1 MRKKLLSL
9 LLVAL
14 MVIGLLPGAALA
26 ADGETA
32 AAPNIVLSVYDAEGK
47 ELSAGSKIET
57 GDTVTV
63 KLKTTAAMDI
73 SVLQA
78 YIVYDPAVLQYNADG
93 SKVPAEFK
101 SAYFEKVDVNN
112 GAVRAQDVDTSGL
125 AEGTP
130 IIICQ
135 YMQSEKR
142 YTIPAD
148 SIWAEVSFTAL
159 KAADTAELGLAINE
173 AEVLDKVNELDLEDI
188 RESLVPQGTSLT
200 VAEKQI
206 PATGI
211 TLNTTATKITRGKT
225 TTLKAT
231 VTPTDTTDTVTWES
245 DNEEV
250 ATVDANGKVTGVAVG
265 TAKITAKAGEQSATC
280 EVTVEW
286 IPVTS
291 VTMAETEYTIVRG
304 KTANITTTIL
314 PANASDQNK
323 TYHSENEKVA
333 KVAYG
338 QITAVGV
345 GTTEITVT
353 VDGVEARGTV
363 TVTEIPLT
371 SVRFPQES
379 YTVSV
384 TQKGWP
390 ITLAV
395 EPVNQTDGPDFQWIV
410 EDPTVLTLTPG
421 TNKLSP
427 AVTGLKLGTTKVT
440 MKVRD
445 FEISCMVTVNNPVNT
460 VTVKGDTN
468 RMLIGGTTQLTAT
481 AKHVS
486 TKFDPTDTELVWSS
500 SAPGVAS
507 VDQNGLVTA
516 LSTGMTYIYATAN
529 NGKCNTGYAITV
541 VSQADGSYTVTMPEN
556 ETVVPGGTITLPV
569 SITSDTEGVK
579 NYSAYHMVFT
589 YDPNA
594 LELTTTEIPGCT
606 LVTKTAGKIE
616 VIRYGAVQELGKAF
630 DLTFNVKNVPGDTN
644 VTLTKALV
652 DISQNA
658 LASDAPAASVPKDTT
673 TYHVSVWYDVTLPDG
688 TNADS
693 TKVEHGDDF
702 TFRVTDYDPY
712 KDYTFTA
719 AYGDETTAEVTDNG
733 DGSFTVKNVTGNLAI
748 TMDVKG
754 KTFTVTLNPEEAE
767 GASSATYGE
776 DYTFTVKKADDGK
789 QYNYDVWAT
798 IDGKDYKPTGPDE
811 NGKYTIPGAEIKGD
825 ITITV
830 DKTIVPEEGYV
841 AVKVEGTGKA
851 DVTAAET
858 AKKNADF
865 TFTVTKVAGY
875 AYTAEIS
882 VGTETIKE
890 DSEFLTYVDSADGI
904 RTYTLKGEK
913 VTNTLLITVGKVLE
927 HKVNVTVSD
936 RYEITA
942 HWEPTALD
950 GENYTFTVAGF
961 KAVYDLRAT
970 VTENGETKEITIDRA
985 NPGSST
991 KSTVTCTVENVKG
1004 DLDIQLSFIA
1014 NQDYVAVKVSQF
1026 VELDD
1031 KTVFLVATRT
1041 KPGFARSFMLDTY
1054 DGYAMYQE
1062 QNLYK
1067 DKFDATTTGGVMT
1080 NAWLVIV
1087 NKGESFTVD
1096 DALAKLTY
1104 TNRRRTD
1111 NSNVQLPLPVGSAS
1125 STDVNGSGKVDV
1137 NDAQLVYDIYNGVY
1151 PTFCKT
1157 NRAGSTYVEPQIG
1170 ATMTKFLCADVNKD
1184 MKVDSTDAAAL
1195 VALIK

>member
-9 LLVAL
+9 LLAVL
-14 MVIGLLPGAALA
+14 MVVGLLPGAALA

-32 AAPNIVLSVYDAEGK
+32 AEPNVVLSVYDAEGK
-47 ELSAGSKIET
+47 ELPAGSKIET

-63 KLKTTAAMDI
+63 KLKTTAELQI
-73 SVLQA
+73 SNLQA
-78 YIVYDPAVLQYNADG
+78 YIAYDKDVLQFNAAG
-93 SKVPAEFK
+93 SEIPASFK
-101 SAYFEKVDVNN
+101 SRFNMTDVNS
-112 GAVRAQDVDTSGL
+112 GTVRAQDVDTSGL
-125 AEGTP
+125 TEGTP
-130 IIICQ
+130 IVICQ
-135 YMQSEKR
+135 YMQALEIL
-142 YTIPAD
+142 TIEAD
-148 SIWAEVSFTAL
+148 TIWAEVSFTAL
-159 KAADTAELGLAINE
+159 KAADTTELKLAINE
-173 AEVLDKVNELDLEDI
+173 ATVLGSGKDGLDPIDI
-188 RESLVPQGTSLT
+188 RSSLTPKGTSLS
-200 VAEKQI
+200 VEVKQV

-211 TLNTTATKITRGKT
+211 TLNKETTKITRGKT
-225 TTLKAT
+225 ETLKAT
-231 VTPTDTTDTVTWES
+231 VTPTDTTDKVTWES

-265 TAKITAKAGEQSATC
+265 TANITAKAGEQSATC
-280 EVTVEW
+280 AVTVEW

-291 VTMAETEYTIVRG
+291 VTMAQTEYTIVRG

-323 TYHSENEKVA
+323 VYHSENEKVA

-338 QITAVGV
+338 QITAVGA

-353 VDGVEARGTV
+353 VDGVVARATV
-363 TVTEIPLT
+363 TVTEIPVT
-371 SVRFPQES
+371 SVKFPQES

-384 TQKGWP
+384 TKKAWP

-395 EPVNQTDGPDFQWIV
+395 EPINQTDGPDFEWIV

-445 FEISCMVTVNNPVNT
+445 FEISCMVTVNNPVSS

-468 RMLIGGTTQLTAT
+468 RMLIGATTQLTAT

-486 TKFDPTDTELVWSS
+486 TKFDLTDTELTWSS

-507 VDQNGLVTA
+507 VDQEGNVTA

-529 NGKCNTGYAITV
+529 NGVTNTAGYAITV
-541 VSQADGSYTVTMPEN
+541 VSQADGSYTVTMPADETTTPD
-556 ETVVPGGTITLPV
+556 ETVTLPV

-579 NYSAYHMVFT
+579 NYSAYHMAFT
-589 YDPNA
+589 YDPEA

-630 DLTFNVKNVPGDTN
+630 DLTFHVKNVPGDTN

-652 DISQNA
+652 DISENA
-658 LASDAPAASVPKDTT
+658 LASDAPVANVPKNTT
-673 TYHVSVWYDVTLPDG
+673 TYHVSVYYTVTLPEG

-693 TKVEHGDDF
+693 TKVEHGSDF

-712 KDYTFTA
+712 NDYTFTA
-719 AYGDETTAEVTDNG
+719 SYGETTAEVTDNG
-733 DGSFTVKNVTGNLAI
+733 DGSFTVKNVTGNLTI
-748 TMDVKG
+748 TMGVKG

-789 QYNYDVWAT
+789 EYNYDVWAT
-798 IDGKDYKPTGPDE
+798 IDGKDYKPTGPDAD
-811 NGKYTIPGAEIKGD
+811 GKYTIPGTEIKGD

-830 DKTIVPEEGYV
+830 EKTIIPEEGYV

-865 TFTVTKVAGY
+865 TFTVNKATGY

-882 VGTETIKE
+882 VGTETIQE
-890 DSEFLTYVDSADGI
+890 GSEFLTYVDSADGI
-904 RTYTLKGEK
+904 RTYTLKGAK
-913 VTNTLLITVGKVLE
+913 VTNALLITVNKVLE

-936 RYEITA
+936 RYEINA
-942 HWEPTALD
+942 IWEPTALD
-950 GENYTFTVAGF
+950 GENYTFTVTGF

-970 VTENGETKEITIDRA
+970 VTENGETKEISIDRA
-985 NPGSST
+985 NPGTST

-1026 VELDD
+1026 VELDG

-1067 DKFDATTTGGVMT
+1067 DKFDATTVGGVMT
-1080 NAWLVIV
+1080 NVWLVIV
-1087 NKGESFTVD
+1087 NEGESFTVD

-1111 NSNVQLPLPVGSAS
+1111 NANVSLPLPVGLAS

-1157 NRAGSTYVEPQIG
+1157 NRTGSTYVEPQIG

-1195 VALIK
+1195 VDLIK

>member
-1 MRKKLLSL
+1 MKLFKRMVSL
-9 LLVAL
+9 LLAIAMVGSFALVAS
-14 MVIGLLPGAALA
+14 AE
-26 ADGETA
+26 ETA
-32 AAPNIVLSVYDAEGK
+32 TQPNIVITAYDSAGN
-47 ELSAGSKIET
+47 ELPAGSKVET
-57 GDTVTV
+57 GDNILV
-63 KLKTTAAMDI
+63 KLKTTEAMDI

-78 YIVYDPAVLQYNADG
+78 YIAYDTEVLQYNADG
-93 SKVPAEFK
+93 SAVPGAFET
-101 SAYFEKVDVNN
+101 AYFKNVDVNN
-112 GAVRAQDVDTSGL
+112 GKVRAQDVDTSGL

-130 IIICQ
+130 IVICQ
-135 YMQSEKR
+135 YENNKER
-142 YTIPAD
+142 HTIPAD
-148 SIWAEVSFTAL
+148 SVWAEVSFTAL
-159 KAADTAELGLAINE
+159 KAADTTALKLAIND
-173 AEVLDKVNELDLEDI
+173 AAVLDAKELLDLEDI
-188 RESLVPQGTSLT
+188 SASLIPQGITLT

-211 TLNTTATKITRGKT
+211 TLNKESTKITRGKT
-225 TTLKAT
+225 ETLKAT
-231 VTPTDTTDTVTWES
+231 VTPKDTTDKVAWSS

-250 ATVDANGKVTGVAVG
+250 ATVDANGKVTGVAAG
-265 TAKITAKAGEQSATC
+265 TANITAKAGEQTATC

-291 VTMAETEYTIVRG
+291 VTLAQTEYTIVRG
-304 KTANITTTIL
+304 KTATITTTIL

-323 TYHSENEKVA
+323 VYHSENEKVA

-353 VDGVEARGTV
+353 VDGVVARGTV
-363 TVTEIPLT
+363 TVTEIPVT
-371 SVRFPQES
+371 SVKFPQES

-384 TQKGWP
+384 TKKAWP
-390 ITLAV
+390 ITLTV

-410 EDPTVLTLTPG
+410 EDPTILTITPG

-427 AVTGLKLGTTKVT
+427 AVTGLKLGTTKLT
-440 MKVRD
+440 LKVRD
-445 FEISCMVTVNNPVNT
+445 IKISCMVTVNNPVNT

-468 RMLIGGTTQLTAT
+468 RMLIGATTQLTAT

-500 SAPGVAS
+500 SAPSVAT

-516 LSTGMTYIYATAN
+516 VSTGMTYIYATAN
-529 NGKCNTGYAITV
+529 NGKSNTGYAITV

-556 ETVVPGGTITLPV
+556 ETVLPGGTVTLPV
-569 SITSDTEGVK
+569 SITGNAEGVN

-606 LVTKTAGKIE
+606 LKTGTAGKIE
-616 VIRYGAVQELGKAF
+616 VIRYGELQEFGKAF
-630 DLTFNVKNVPGDTN
+630 DLTFNVKDVPGDTN
-644 VTLTKALV
+644 VVLTQALV

-658 LASDAPAASVPKDTT
+658 LASDAPAANVPKDTT
-673 TYHVSVWYDVTLPDG
+673 TYHVSKQYTVTLPDG

-693 TKVEHGDDF
+693 TQVEHGDDF

-719 AYGDETTAEVTDNG
+719 SYGETTAEVTDNG
-733 DGSFTVKNVTGNLAI
+733 DGSFTIKNVTGDLTI

-754 KTFTVTLNPEEAE
+754 KTFNVTLNPDEAE
-767 GASSATYGE
+767 GADKATYGE

-789 QYNYDVWAT
+789 VYNYDVWAE

-825 ITITV
+825 IKITV

-841 AVKVEGTGKA
+841 AVKVTGTAKD
-851 DVTAAET
+851 DVNAAET
-858 AKKNADF
+858 TKKNADF
-865 TFTVTKVAGY
+865 TFTVTKTEGY
-875 AYTAEIS
+875 AYIAEVSI
-882 VGTETIKE
+882 GADNIQQG
-890 DSEFLTYVDSADGI
+890 SEFLTFVDSEDGLT

-913 VTNTLLITVGKVLE
+913 VTNTILITMNKLKE

-936 RYEITA
+936 KYEIKA
-942 HWEPTALD
+942 QWEPTALD

-961 KAVYDLRAT
+961 KGVYDLIAK
-970 VTENGETKEITIDRA
+970 VTENGETKEIKLDRA
-985 NPGSST
+985 ALGTSTGSN
-991 KSTVTCTVENVKG
+991 VTCTVENVKG
-1004 DLDIQLSFIA
+1004 DLDIQLSFKA
-1014 NQDYVAVKVSQF
+1014 NQDYVAVKVSKF

-1031 KTVFLVATRT
+1031 KTVFLIATRT
-1041 KPGFARSFMLDTY
+1041 KPGFARGLMLDTY
-1054 DGYAMYQE
+1054 DGYGMYQE

-1067 DKFDATTTGGVMT
+1067 DQFEATTVGGVMT

-1087 NKGESFTVD
+1087 DKDVPFTVD

-1111 NSNVQLPLPVGSAS
+1111 NTNVQLPLPVGRAS

-1137 NDAQLVYDIYNGVY
+1137 NDAQLIFDIYNGVY
-1151 PTFCKT
+1151 QTFCKT
-1157 NRAGSTYVEPQIG
+1157 NRTGSTYVEPQIG

-1184 MKVDSTDAAAL
+1184 MKVTLNDAAAL
-1195 VALIK
+1195 VDLIK

>member
-1 MRKKLLSL
+1 MRKRLLSL
-9 LLVAL
+9 LLAAL
-14 MVIGLLPGAALA
+14 LIAGLLPAAALA

-32 AAPNIVLSVYDAEGK
+32 AEPNIVLSVYDAEGT

-57 GDTVTV
+57 GDTIKVQ
-63 KLKTTAAMDI
+63 LKTTAELQI
-73 SVLQA
+73 SNMQALIAYDSEVLQFSA
-78 YIVYDPAVLQYNADG
+78 SG
-93 SKVPAEFK
+93 SGIPTDFK
-101 SAYFEKVDVNN
+101 SRFSMTDVNN
-112 GAVRAQDVDTSGL
+112 GAVRSEDADTTGL
-125 AEGTP
+125 TAGTP
-130 IIICQ
+130 IVICQ
-135 YMQSEKR
+135 YMQLSEIL
-142 YTIPAD
+142 TIEANTV
-148 SIWAEVSFTAL
+148 WAEVSFTAL
-159 KAADTAELGLAINE
+159 KAADTTELKLAINE
-173 AEVLDKVNELDLEDI
+173 AKVLDKVNKLDLEDI
-188 RESLVPQGTSLT
+188 RESLVPQGATLT

-211 TLNTTATKITRGKT
+211 TLNTTAIKITRGKT

-231 VTPTDTTDTVTWES
+231 VTPTDSTDKVIWES
-245 DNEEV
+245 DNKEV
-250 ATVDANGKVTGVAVG
+250 ATVDGNGKVTGVAAG
-265 TAKITAKAGEQSATC
+265 TANITAKAGGQSATC

-286 IPVTS
+286 IPVES
-291 VTMAETEYTIVRG
+291 VTLDQTEYTIVRG
-304 KTANITTTIL
+304 TTANITTTIL

-323 TYHSENEKVA
+323 VYHSGDEKVA
-333 KVAYG
+333 TISSG
-338 QITAVGV
+338 RITAVGV

-353 VDGVEARGTV
+353 VGGVEAKCKV
-363 TVTEIPLT
+363 TVSEIPIT
-371 SVRFPQES
+371 SIRFPQDS

-384 TQKGWP
+384 TKAEYP
-390 ITLAV
+390 ITLEV
-395 EPVNQTDGPDFQWIV
+395 MPVNQTDTPDFEWSV
-410 EDPTVLTLTPG
+410 EDETVLKVTPS
-421 TNKLSP
+421 KLKP
-427 AVTGLKLGTTKVT
+427 KLEGLKPGTTKLT
-440 MKVRD
+440 LKVRD

-468 RMLIGGTTQLTAT
+468 RMLIGATTQLTAT
-481 AKHVS
+481 AKHMS

-500 SAPGVAS
+500 SAPGVAT

-529 NGKCNTGYAITV
+529 NGVTNNAGYAITV

-556 ETVVPGGTITLPV
+556 ETVVPSGTVTLPV
-569 SITSDTEGVK
+569 SITGNAEGVN

-606 LVTKTAGKIE
+606 LVTKTTGQIE
-616 VIRYGAVQELGKAF
+616 VIRYGEVQELGKAF
-630 DLTFNVKNVPGDTN
+630 DLTFNVKNVPGNTN
-644 VTLTKALV
+644 VVLTKALV

-658 LASDAPAASVPKDTT
+658 LASDAPAANVPKDTT
-673 TYHVSVWYDVTLPDG
+673 TYKVSVWYDVTLPDG

-693 TKVEHGDDF
+693 TKVEHGNDF
-702 TFRVTDYDPY
+702 TFWVTDYDSY

-719 AYGDETTAEVTDNG
+719 SYGETTADVTDNG
-733 DGSFTVKNVTGNLAI
+733 NGSFTVKNVTGNLTI
-748 TMDVKG
+748 VMSVKG

-767 GASSATYGE
+767 GADKATYGE

-789 QYNYDVWAT
+789 EYNYDVWASINGT
-798 IDGKDYKPTGPDE
+798 NYKPTGPDE

-841 AVKVEGTGKA
+841 AVKVEGAGMA

-865 TFTVTKVAGY
+865 TFTVTKEVGY

-890 DSEFLTYVDSADGI
+890 GSEFLTYVDSAEGI

-936 RYEITA
+936 RYEINA
-942 HWEPTALD
+942 IWEPTALD
-950 GENYTFTVAGF
+950 GENYTFTVTGF

-970 VTENGETKEITIDRA
+970 VTENGETKEIAIDRA
-985 NPGSST
+985 DPGNST
-991 KSTVTCTVENVKG
+991 KSTVTCTVKNVKG

-1014 NQDYVAVKVSQF
+1014 NQDYVAVKVSKF
-1026 VELDD
+1026 VELDG

-1041 KPGFARSFMLDTY
+1041 KPGFGRSFMLDTY
-1054 DGYAMYQE
+1054 DGCAMYQE
-1062 QNLYK
+1062 QKLYK
-1067 DKFDATTTGGVMT
+1067 DQFEATNVGGVMT
-1080 NAWLVIV
+1080 NVWLVIV
-1087 NKGESFTVD
+1087 NEGETFTVD

-1111 NSNVQLPLPVGSAS
+1111 NVNVSLPLPVGSAS

-1157 NRAGSTYVEPQIG
+1157 NRTGSTYVEPQIG

>member
-9 LLVAL
+9 LLAAL
-14 MVIGLLPGAALA
+14 MILGLLPAAALA

-32 AAPNIVLSVYDAEGK
+32 AEPNIVLSVYDAEGT

-57 GDTVTV
+57 GDTIKVR
-63 KLKTTAAMDI
+63 LKTTAELKI
-73 SVLQA
+73 SNMQAFIAYDSDVLQF
-78 YIVYDPAVLQYNADG
+78 NASENAIPTDFQ
-93 SKVPAEFK
+93 SRF
-101 SAYFEKVDVNN
+101 SMTDVND
-112 GAVRAQDVDTSGL
+112 GAVRSTDVDTSGL
-125 AEGTP
+125 TEGTP
-130 IIICQ
+130 IVLCQ
-135 YMQSEKR
+135 YIQALKIL
-142 YTIPAD
+142 TIEANTV
-148 SIWAEVSFTAL
+148 WAEVSFTAR
-159 KAADTAELGLAINE
+159 KAADTTELKLAINE
-173 AEVLDKVNELDLEDI
+173 ATVLGGGESKLDPIDI
-188 RESLVPQGTSLT
+188 RSSFTPKGTSLS
-200 VAEKQI
+200 VEVKQI

-211 TLNTTATKITRGKT
+211 TLNSTATKITRGKT

-231 VTPTDTTDTVTWES
+231 VTPTDTTDKITWES
-245 DNEEV
+245 DNEEI
-250 ATVDANGKVTGVAVG
+250 ATVDGNGKVTGIAVG
-265 TAKITAKAGEQSATC
+265 TANITARAGEQSATC

-286 IPVTS
+286 IPVES
-291 VTMAETEYTIVRG
+291 VTLDQTEYTIVRG

-314 PANASDQNK
+314 PADASDKNK
-323 TYHSENEKVA
+323 VYHSADETVA
-333 KVAYG
+333 TVAYG
-338 QITAVGV
+338 QIKAVGV

-353 VDGVEARGTV
+353 VDGEVARATV
-363 TVTEIPLT
+363 TVTEIPIT
-371 SVRFPQES
+371 SARFTQDS
-379 YTVSV
+379 YNVSV
-384 TQKGWP
+384 TKGAGSEFS
-390 ITLAV
+390 LAV
-395 EPVNQTDGPDFQWIV
+395 EPVDQTDSPDFQWTV
-410 EDPTVLTLTPG
+410 EDPTILSLTVG
-421 TNKLSP
+421 TNKLKP
-427 AVTGLKLGTTKVT
+427 TLKGLKLGTTTVT
-440 MKVRD
+440 MKIRD
-445 FEISCMVTVNNPVNT
+445 IEISCQVTVNNPVSK
-460 VTVKGDTN
+460 VTVKGDAN

-481 AKHVS
+481 ATHVS
-486 TKFDPTDTELVWSS
+486 TAFEFTDTELTWSS

-529 NGKCNTGYAITV
+529 NGVTNNNGYAITV

-556 ETVVPGGTITLPV
+556 ETVVPGGKVTLPV
-569 SITSDTEGVK
+569 SITSDTEGVN

-606 LVTKTAGKIE
+606 LVTKTAGRIE
-616 VIRYGAVQELGKAF
+616 VIRYGAVQNLGKAF

-644 VTLTKALV
+644 VVLTLALV

-658 LASDAPAASVPKDTT
+658 LASDAPAANVPKDTT
-673 TYHVSVWYDVTLPDG
+673 TYKVSVCYDVTLPDG

-693 TKVEHGDDF
+693 TKVEHGNDF

-719 AYGDETTAEVTDNG
+719 SYGETTADVTDNG
-733 DGSFTVKNVTGNLAI
+733 DGNFTVKNVTGNLTI
-748 TMDVKG
+748 TMNVKG

-767 GASSATYGE
+767 GADMATYGE
-776 DYTFTVKKADDGK
+776 NYTFTVKKADGK
-789 QYNYDVWAT
+789 EYNYDVWASINGT
-798 IDGKDYKPTGPDE
+798 NYKPTGPDE
-811 NGKYTIPGAEIKGD
+811 NGKYTIPGAEIKGN

-830 DKTIVPEEGYV
+830 DKTIVPKEGYV

-890 DSEFLTYVDSADGI
+890 GSEFLTYVDSAEGI

-936 RYEITA
+936 RYEIKA
-942 HWEPTALD
+942 IWEPTALD
-950 GENYTFTVAGF
+950 GENYTFTVTGF

-970 VTENGETKEITIDRA
+970 VTENGETKEIAIDRA
-985 NPGSST
+985 DLGNST
-991 KSTVTCTVENVKG
+991 RSTVTCTVKNVKG
-1004 DLDIQLSFIA
+1004 DLDIRLSFIA
-1014 NQDYVAVKVSQF
+1014 NQDYVAVKVSKF
-1026 VELDD
+1026 VELDG
-1031 KTVFLVATRT
+1031 KTAFLVATRT
-1041 KPGFARSFMLDTY
+1041 KPGFARGFMLDTY

-1067 DKFDATTTGGVMT
+1067 DKFETTKVGGVMT
-1080 NAWLVIV
+1080 NVWLVIV
-1087 NKGESFTVD
+1087 SEGETFTVD

-1111 NSNVQLPLPVGSAS
+1111 NFNVSLPLPVGSAS

-1157 NRAGSTYVEPQIG
+1157 NRTGSTYVEPQIG